1 MIMPWMHAPIAHQQ
15 AFHAKFGP
23 APSSP
28 MIPTSEM
35 GASSGA
41 FTPNAVQSSAIREK
55 VKPRPMKTFVHSAVK
70 SPGMGGPTQSQA
82 QPAQTPIPSGT
93 SLGNL

>member
-1 MIMPWMHAPIAHQQ
+1 MIAPWIHPPLAHQQ

-23 APSSP
+23 APNSP
-28 MIPTSEM
+28 MIPNA

-70 SPGMGGPTQSQA
+70 SPGMGGPTQSQP

>member
-1 MIMPWMHAPIAHQQ
+1 
-15 AFHAKFGP
+15 
-23 APSSP
+23 
-28 MIPTSEM
+28 
-35 GASSGA
+35 
-41 FTPNAVQSSAIREK
+41 